1 MSVFKDS
8 ILKRH
13 DAEACCKF
21 DTCQGQINQ
30 TEKSCR
36 LNKIFFEN
44 LQLTDSIIKAIYVVA
59 NLIAK
64 KQNHLLVVSLV
75 SSVWNA

>member
-36 LNKIFFEN
+36 LNKICFEN

-64 KQNHLLVVSLV
+64 NKIIY
-75 SSVWNA
+75 WW